1 VDRPAWVTDDVD
13 LDRPSVARVYDFFL
27 GGSHNFTVDREM
39 AAQLLGVVPDVADVM
54 RANRAFLRRAVRLM
68 IDAGINQFL
77 DIGSGIPTVGNV
89 HEIAQRA
96 KPSTR
101 VVYVDIDPVAVAH
114 SRAMLAGNALTA
126 IVRGDVRDPEPIL
139 ASPEVARLIDFSE
152 PVGLLIVSVLHFL
165 PDSDKPQAAVARL
178 REAMPAG
185 SYLAI
190 SHAARDAR
198 PDAEPQVVEMYQR
211 TGSQN
216 TSRPADEIE
225 DLFGEFALVDPGLV
239 FLPAWRPDSPDD
251 VGENIERFV
260 ALAGV
265 GRKP

>member
-1 VDRPAWVTDDVD
+1 VDRPSWATEHVD
-13 LDRPSVARVYDFFL
+13 LERPSVARVYDYLL

-39 AAQLLGVVPDVADVM
+39 AAQLLSVAPDTAEVM
-54 RANRAFLRRAVRLM
+54 RANRSFLRRAVRFM
-68 IDAGINQFL
+68 VDAGVTQFL

-89 HEIAQRA
+89 HEIAQRVRPA
-96 KPSTR
+96 TK

-114 SRAMLAGNALTA
+114 SRAMLVGQTTTA
-126 IVRGDVRDPEPIL
+126 IVRGDVREPGPIL
-139 ASPEVARLIDFSE
+139 ASAEVARLIDLSR

-165 PDSDKPQAAVARL
+165 PDSDKPHAAVAVL
-178 REAMPAG
+178 REAMPSG

-198 PDAEPQVVEMYQR
+198 PAVEAQLIEMYRR

-216 TSRPADEIE
+216 TARSADEIRE
-225 DLFGEFALVDPGLV
+225 FFGEFDLVDPGLV
-239 FLPAWRPDSPDD
+239 YLPEWRPDSPED
-251 VGENIERFV
+251 VDGDSQRFV

-265 GRKP
+265 GQKP

>member
-1 VDRPAWVTDDVD
+1 VDRPSWVAEDVD

-27 GGSHNFTVDREM
+27 GGSHNFTVDRDM
-39 AAQLLGVVPDVADVM
+39 AAQLLTVAPDAADVM
-54 RANRAFLRRAVRLM
+54 RANRAFLRRAVRFM
-68 IDAGINQFL
+68 IEAGITQFL
-77 DIGSGIPTVGNV
+77 DLGSGIPTVGNV

-96 KPSTR
+96 NPASR

-114 SRAMLAGNALTA
+114 SRAMLAGHTSTA
-126 IVRGDVRDPEPIL
+126 IVRGDVRDPKPIL
-139 ASPEVARLIDFSE
+139 ASPEVDRLIDLSQ

-165 PDSDKPQAAVARL
+165 PDSDQPQEAVAQFRDT
-178 REAMPAG
+178 MPTG

-198 PDAEPQVVEMYQR
+198 PEAEAPVNQMYLR
-211 TGSQN
+211 TGSQ
-216 TSRPADEIE
+216 TTARSAAEITE
-225 DLFGEFALVDPGLV
+225 FFGEFALVDPGLV

-251 VGENIERFV
+251 VGENSQRFV

-265 GRKP
+265 GQKP